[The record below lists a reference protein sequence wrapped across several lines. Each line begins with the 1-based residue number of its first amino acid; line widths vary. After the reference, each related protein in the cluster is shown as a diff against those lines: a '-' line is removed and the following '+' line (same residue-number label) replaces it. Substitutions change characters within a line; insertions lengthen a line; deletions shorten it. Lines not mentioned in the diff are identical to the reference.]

1 MVQWI
6 PDNGSILYLFNGVL
20 VILFYSSFQ
29 YLKQSWQYS
38 RFTHYLS
45 LNLRKSASNQGFVH
59 VFSWIAQCFSPPGI
73 FHRQK
78 IHLNGVSFIHLLMSQ
93 GHGKTGWSWFL
104 SALCPFSVA
113 ELSLKGE
120 GILVV
125 VDNPNQNSR
134 RNPDNPNRN
143 SQSFEVVP
151 LPAPAHVRL
160 AVGGERDLV
169 GRQQAGWFS
178 P

>member
-1 MVQWI
+1 MGMEWIEPSYSKIFWIMVQWI

-45 LNLRKSASNQGFVH
+45 LNLRKSASNQGLVH

-104 SALCPFSVA
+104 SAVCPFSVA
-113 ELSLKGE
+113 ELGRQDTGACE
-120 GILVV
+120 GGRMIFPLMG
-125 VDNPNQNSR
+125 
-134 RNPDNPNRN
+134 
-143 SQSFEVVP
+143 QSFIFP
-151 LPAPAHVRL
+151 LMVQFYD
-160 AVGGERDLV
+160 GTK
-169 GRQQAGWFS
+169 WN
-178 P
+178 